1 MSASESE
8 SDPALD
14 VSRYDIE
21 DDLNVYGSPVYKAR
35 ETTAA
40 PVSEPIQTQVEQ
52 NRTQVSVFFGLVY
65 DKIERVFVYH
75 ISYLVSFVVAKI
87 HAADVAVGNN
97 EDVHVKTKISS
108 VWIVA
113 HVGQRKRAAKIGL
126 MLKEL

>member
-8 SDPALD
+8 SDSELD
-14 VSRYDIE
+14 VSRYDVE
-21 DDLNVYGSPVYKAR
+21 DDLNVYESPVYKAR

-40 PVSEPIQTQVEQ
+40 PVSEPIQTQFEQ

-87 HAADVAVGNN
+87 HAADAAVGNK
-97 EDVHVKTKISS
+97 EDVHVKTRISS
-108 VWIVA
+108 AWIVV
-113 HVGQRKRAAKIGL
+113 HVGRRKRAAKVNL
-126 MLKEL
+126 MLQEL

>member
-8 SDPALD
+8 SDPELD
-14 VSRYDIE
+14 VSHYDIE

-87 HAADVAVGNN
+87 HAADAAVGHNK
-97 EDVHVKTKISS
+97 DVHAKTKISS
-108 VWIVA
+108 LWIVA
-113 HVGQRKRAAKIGL
+113 HVGRKKRAAKIGL